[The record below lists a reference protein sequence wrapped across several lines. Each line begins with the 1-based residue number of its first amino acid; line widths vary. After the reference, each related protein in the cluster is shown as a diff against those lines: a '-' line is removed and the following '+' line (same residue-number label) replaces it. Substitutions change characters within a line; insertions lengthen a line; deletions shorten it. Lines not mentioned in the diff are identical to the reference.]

1 MAADIVETDDRIFI
15 DDIPP
20 MKYGEN
26 KDNAFI
32 RSVQLSLNALGENF
46 SYEYLMGISGAA
58 FRLHFD
64 PGWCPSSVDPTCGY
78 DVSKVIFE
86 SLGYSSDFD
95 KINHHSFEDIK
106 SLYKKIKT
114 QIDLT
119 RPIVAINLMGQMEW
133 GIITGYLKNEPGI
146 LCRTFFDKTEEYS
159 LAERAPWLNFFIG
172 EKKQSFLSDD
182 LFLKSMEIAVKLA
195 KTKKF
200 DEYYSGFAAYE
211 KWISKVKQLLDR
223 HNIQDIQHIMEI
235 HFIILNTLLD
245 ARRSA
250 FKYLTASDISDK
262 MNNGD
267 KILENYELMV
277 NNLEDASSISG
288 HFKDTFDLKKII
300 ETIKE
305 QADLL
310 LNIYELDKE
319 AIHLI
324 EKDLNI

>member
-15 DDIPP
+15 DGIPP

-26 KDNAFI
+26 KDNTFI

-78 DVSKVIFE
+78 DVSRTIFK
-86 SLGYSSDFD
+86 SLGYTHDFE

-106 SLYKKIKT
+106 SLYSKIKQ
-114 QIDLT
+114 QINLS
-119 RPIVAINLMGQMEW
+119 RPLVAINLMGQMEW
-133 GIITGYLKNEPGI
+133 GIITGYLKKEPGI
-146 LCRTFFDKTEEYS
+146 LCRTFFDKTEEYT

-182 LFLKSMEIAVKLA
+182 LFLKSIEIAAKLA

-200 DEYYSGFAAYE
+200 DEYYNGFAAYE

-223 HNIQDIQHIMEI
+223 YNIQDIQHTMEI
-235 HFIILNTLLD
+235 HFIILNALLD

-250 FKYLTASDISDK
+250 FKYLTASDILDK

-267 KILENYELMV
+267 KIQENYEMMV
-277 NNLEDASSISG
+277 NNLELASSISENI
-288 HFKDTFDLKKII
+288 KDTFDLKKII

-310 LNIYELDKE
+310 LDIYDLDKE
-319 AIHLI
+319 AILLI
-324 EKDLNI
+324 EKEFNI